1 MKKTVAALFAALLL
15 ITVAA
20 CGKSP
25 AFSSVDNLKNG
36 SSSGTASNAT
46 ETSSI
51 RYYPDAKKD
60 FTGKITIVGY
70 WHCISSTGPDGVVT
84 DESEY
89 EQYYLFE
96 SDGNMQN
103 FYQDE
108 EFTTYT
114 GYKFTESSSDSRQKE
129 GDLAITYGNTT
140 IVLKCVIEEKRLIL
154 STNNANGQNYSTVY
168 ERVKFPE
175 SK

>member
-1 MKKTVAALFAALLL
+1 MKRIIPLLLVAAFLLCL
-15 ITVAA
+15 SA
-20 CGKSP
+20 CKKEP
-25 AFSSVDNLKNG
+25 AFSSVDNL
-36 SSSGTASNAT
+36 SSSSSRVG
-46 ETSSI
+46 TSSDTSSV

-70 WHCISSTGPDGVVT
+70 WHCISSTDPDGVVT
-84 DESEY
+84 DESANE
-89 EQYYLFE
+89 EYYLFE

-108 EFTTYT
+108 LFVDYE
-114 GYKFTESSSDSRQKE
+114 GYKFTESYSDSNRKE
-129 GDLAITYGNTT
+129 GTLSISYGNTT
-140 IVLKCVIEEKRLIL
+140 IVLNCKIEEKRLIL
-154 STNNANGQNYSTVY
+154 STNNSNGRNFMSVY